1 MITEKIIK
9 SFEQYTGDTTELSSE
24 QELDLA
30 NKIYRKILTE
40 KVWTFLLTAGMVYMT
55 TGSGAAPLNVAG
67 ILMIKQ

>member
-55 TGSGAAPLNVAG
+55 TGLGSAPLNTAG